1 MGLNKSGFD
10 QFTDGE
16 SVGTKLHHSPSKAK
30 KELERDSRFQS
41 EMRYCLKN
49 LEQMPKLRQKVFEQ
63 LGQANQQWADQ
74 KGQEGMIAG
83 LVTRKRLVERRKEM
97 EAAET
102 QKLDKMIE
110 MTVKESAI

>member
-16 SVGTKLHHSPSKAK
+16 SVGIKLHHSPSKAK

-49 LEQMPKLRQKVFEQ
+49 LEEMPKLR
-63 LGQANQQWADQ
+63 
-74 KGQEGMIAG
+74 
-83 LVTRKRLVERRKEM
+83 
-97 EAAET
+97 
-102 QKLDKMIE
+102 
-110 MTVKESAI
+110 